1 MADIATLGIK
11 VTTEGVAQ
19 ATSQLNQLYATSQQ
33 TAKSAK
39 AVAEEWRKATFSDKQ
54 LFSAN
59 QSLARF
65 RENLNGAEKNVNKL
79 ALSQKQLIAAQRQLP
94 AQFTDIFTGLA
105 SGQAPLQVL
114 IQQGGQL
121 KDTFGG
127 VGPALRASAG
137 YISGLINPVTLLA
150 AAGVA
155 LGLAWKQQQ
164 DQLDEFNISL
174 AKTNNFIGLT
184 AQQLAEYSDEI
195 AAAGEATVGTANET
209 VNRIVAGGRLT
220 QDQFRQISQSVAEF
234 SALTGE
240 SIDSIVKKYEDLAK
254 DPLDAL
260 LKLNESERFLTQAQ
274 YDRVEAL
281 QEEGRQQE
289 AATEA
294 IRIYAENMD
303 RATQQV
309 RGNLSEISRL
319 WLDVKNAA
327 SAAWQEIGNVA
338 DAIAGV
344 TRRQAEANT
353 RLIAGLAASARN
365 LNPAASLGTV
375 TGFVRGVP
383 NWFTGGGRAD
393 FSNVQSRVLGRSQ
406 AIDSNALREQIK
418 AQEEFDRLRV
428 SNLSKAA
435 KLEEEI
441 ADIRKKGL
449 AAGKSEAEIQKTI
462 ADARARFKE
471 SLPKGSSGGSRS
483 DPTASILQ
491 QLRQQIALNE
501 EQANSERTLTESQR
515 LRIRVTEQ
523 LEALGGKVSA
533 SRRAEIQAEL
543 ERLNTTDA
551 AVQKAKEQIQVES
564 SLLRLREQIARTEAA
579 RAQANRVDLLGIG
592 RGAEEVERQRRAL
605 DIEYDYQNELR
616 ELYRQAARE
625 KREVTR
631 QEEDDLRASRDRM
644 LDMERD
650 YFAERAQM
658 QADWRNGAV
667 RALEDYMA
675 EANDVASRTAE
686 AIDGVLNSLQ
696 GTFEE
701 FFRTG
706 KLDWKGFLDDINA
719 ELARFFSQQLV
730 KQLLSSFGGGAQSG
744 AMASGSASS
753 GVDWAGIIGSFFGG
767 GRASGGPV
775 RKGMLYEVGERGPE
789 LLQSGGRNY
798 MIPGRDGYVQPNG
811 AAASG
816 GNVYVQPTIMVQGR
830 VDPRTAD
837 QIGTETARKAQTA
850 MARNR

>member
-1 MADIATLGIK
+1 MTSIATLGIK

-19 ATSQLNQLYATSQQ
+19 ASSDLDKLGRSGANAAVGAQKVAPAMDKAAL
-33 TAKSAK
+33 SAK
-39 AVAEEWRKATFSDKQ
+39 QLQFAT
-54 LFSAN
+54 
-59 QSLARF
+59 
-65 RENLNGAEKNVNKL
+65 
-79 ALSQKQLIAAQRQLP
+79 RQLP

-127 VGPALRASAG
+127 VGPALRASVG
-137 YISGLINPVTLLA
+137 YIAGLINPITLVA
-150 AAGVA
+150 AAVA
-155 LGLAWKQQQ
+155 GLGLAWKQQQ
-164 DQLDEFNISL
+164 DRLDEFNISL

-184 AQQLAEYSDEI
+184 AQQLAEFTAEI
-195 AAAGEATVGTANET
+195 DAAGDATAGAATET

-220 QDQFRQISQSVAEF
+220 QEQFRLISQSVAEF
-234 SALTGE
+234 SSLTGE
-240 SIDSIVKKYEDLAK
+240 SIDSIVKKYEDLAR

-260 LKLNESERFLTQAQ
+260 LKLNESERFLTRAQ
-274 YDRVEAL
+274 YDRVKAL
-281 QEEGRQQE
+281 QEEGRQQD

-309 RGNLSEISRL
+309 RGNLSEIAKL
-319 WLDVKNAA
+319 WIDVKNAA
-327 SAAWQEIGNVA
+327 SVAWQEIGNVA

-353 RLIAGLAASARN
+353 RLIAGLAASARSLSYPGALGAATGYVRN
-365 LNPAASLGTV
+365 IPNVLSGSNRPASAS
-375 TGFVRGVP
+375 RP
-383 NWFTGGGRAD
+383 RAV
-393 FSNVQSRVLGRSQ
+393 FSDEVALDT
-406 AIDSNALREQIK
+406 AALRAQIK

-462 ADARARFKE
+462 ADARARYTE
-471 SLPKGSSGGSRS
+471 SLAKGSRGGSKT
-483 DPTASILQ
+483 DPGVSILQ
-491 QLRQQIALNE
+491 QLRTQIALNE
-501 EQANSERTLTESQR
+501 EQATSEKSLTESQR

-523 LEALGGKVSA
+523 LESLGGKVSA

-551 AVQKAKEQIQVES
+551 AVQKAKEQIQVET

-579 RAQANRVDLLGIG
+579 RAQANRVDLLGVG
-592 RGAEEVERQRRAL
+592 RGAQEVERQRRAL

-625 KREVTR
+625 KRQVTQ
-631 QEEDDLRASRDRM
+631 QEEDELRASRDRM

-650 YFAERAQM
+650 YYAQRDAM
-658 QADWRNGAV
+658 QADWKNGAV
-667 RALEDYMA
+667 RAFEDYMA
-675 EANDVASRTAE
+675 EANDVAGRTAE

-719 ELARFFSQQLV
+719 ELARFLSQQLV

-744 AMASGSASS
+744 AMASGGASS

-775 RKGMLYEVGERGPE
+775 RKGRLYEVGERGPE
-789 LLQSGGRNY
+789 LLQSGGRNF
-798 MIPGRDGYVQPNG
+798 MIPGRDGYVQPNS
-811 AAASG
+811 AMQPAG
-816 GNVYVQPTIMVQGR
+816 GDLYQNIYLQGR
-830 VDPRTAD
+830 IDRRSAD
-837 QIGTETARKAQTA
+837 QLAAESMRRQNLSRRRTG
-850 MARNR
+850 

>member
-19 ATSQLNQLYATSQQ
+19 ASSDLDRLGKASGNAAAGAQKVAP
-33 TAKSAK
+33 AMDKAAVSAK
-39 AVAEEWRKATFSDKQ
+39 QLQFAT
-54 LFSAN
+54 
-59 QSLARF
+59 
-65 RENLNGAEKNVNKL
+65 
-79 ALSQKQLIAAQRQLP
+79 RQLP

-137 YISGLINPVTLLA
+137 YVAGLINPVTLLA

-164 DQLDEFNISL
+164 DRLDAFNIAL
-174 AKTNNFIGLT
+174 AKTNNYVGLT
-184 AQQLAEYSDEI
+184 AEQLANLSAEI
-195 AAAGEATVGTANET
+195 DSASEATAGSATEAIERV
-209 VNRIVAGGRLT
+209 VSGGRIAG
-220 QDQFRQISQSVAEF
+220 DQLRLVAQSSAEF
-234 SALTGE
+234 AALTGE
-240 SIDSIVKKYEDLAK
+240 SLDSIVKKYEDLAK

-274 YDRVEAL
+274 YDRVKAL
-281 QEEGRQQE
+281 QDEGRQQD

-303 RATQQV
+303 RATEQV
-309 RGNLSEISRL
+309 RGNLSEIARL
-319 WLDVKNAA
+319 WIGVKDAA
-327 SAAWQEIGNVA
+327 SSAWQEIGNFANEVA
-338 DAIAGV
+338 GIA
-344 TRRQAEANT
+344 RRQAEANRDLLASYAAAA
-353 RLIAGLAASARN
+353 RLRSPGAA
-365 LNPAASLGTV
+365 LGAAANY
-375 TGFVRGVP
+375 VRGIP
-383 NWFTGGGRAD
+383 NVLSGRAD

-406 AIDSNALREQIK
+406 AVDSNALREQIK

-515 LRIRVTEQ
+515 LRVRVTEQ

-675 EANDVASRTAE
+675 EANDVASRTAD
-686 AIDGVLNSLQ
+686 AIDGVLGSLQ

-744 AMASGSASS
+744 AMASGGASS

-789 LLQSGGRNY
+789 LLQSGGRNF
-798 MIPGRDGYVQPNG
+798 MIPGRDGYVQPNS
-811 AAASG
+811 AMQPAG
-816 GNVYVQPTIMVQGR
+816 GDLYQNIYLQGR
-830 VDPRTAD
+830 IDRRSAD
-837 QIGTETARKAQTA
+837 QLAAESMRRQSLSRRRTG
-850 MARNR
+850 

>member
-19 ATSQLNQLYATSQQ
+19 ASSDLDKLGRSGANAAVGAQKVVPAMDK
-33 TAKSAK
+33 AAVSAK
-39 AVAEEWRKATFSDKQ
+39 QLQFAT
-54 LFSAN
+54 
-59 QSLARF
+59 
-65 RENLNGAEKNVNKL
+65 
-79 ALSQKQLIAAQRQLP
+79 RQLP

-127 VGPALRASAG
+127 VGPALRASVG
-137 YISGLINPVTLLA
+137 YIAGLINPITLV
-150 AAGVA
+150 AGAVA
-155 LGLAWKQQQ
+155 GLGLAWKQQQ
-164 DQLDEFNISL
+164 DRLDEFNISL

-184 AQQLAEYSDEI
+184 AQQLAEFTAEI
-195 AAAGEATVGTANET
+195 DAAGDATAGAATET

-220 QDQFRQISQSVAEF
+220 QEQFRLISQSVAEF
-234 SALTGE
+234 SSLTGE
-240 SIDSIVKKYEDLAK
+240 SIDSIVKKYEDLAR

-260 LKLNESERFLTQAQ
+260 LKLNESERFLTRAQ
-274 YDRVEAL
+274 YDRVKAL
-281 QEEGRQQE
+281 QEEGRQQD

-309 RGNLSEISRL
+309 RGNLSEIAKL
-319 WLDVKNAA
+319 WIDVKNAA
-327 SAAWQEIGNVA
+327 SGAWQEIGNVA

-365 LNPAASLGTV
+365 LSYPGMLGAA
-375 TGFVRGVP
+375 TGYVRNIP
-383 NWFTGGGRAD
+383 NVLRRPSAD
-393 FSNVQSRVLGRSQ
+393 FSDVSTRVLSGSQ
-406 AIDSNALREQIK
+406 VVDSAAVR
-418 AQEEFDRLRV
+418 AQQQAEEAFDRLRV

-449 AAGKSEAEIQKTI
+449 AAGKEESEIQKAI
-462 ADARARFKE
+462 ADARARYKE
-471 SLPKGSSGGSRS
+471 SLPKGPKGTDYS
-483 DPTASILQ
+483 ASILA

-501 EQANSERTLTESQR
+501 EQARSEENLSASQR
-515 LRIRVTEQ
+515 LRVRILEQ
-523 LEALGGKVSA
+523 LDALGGKVTA
-533 SRRAEIQAEL
+533 SQRAQIKAEL
-543 ERLNTTDA
+543 EAL
-551 AVQKAKEQIQVES
+551 ES
-564 SLLRLREQIARTEAA
+564 SDA
-579 RAQANRVDLLGIG
+579 RAQAMQAEKRLKEDLLRLNNQLAASEANRARANQADLMAIG
-592 RGAEEVERQRRAL
+592 RGGDAVERARRAL
-605 DIEYDYQNELR
+605 DIEREYEDGLR
-616 ELYRQAARE
+616 ALRDRGIAEDSDSYRQQEAA
-625 KREVTR
+625 
-631 QEEDDLRASRDRM
+631 LRASRDRM

-650 YFAERAQM
+650 YYAQRDAM
-658 QADWRNGAV
+658 QADWKNGAV
-667 RALEDYMA
+667 RAFEDYMA
-675 EANDVASRTAE
+675 EANDVAGRTAE

-744 AMASGSASS
+744 AMASGGASS
-753 GVDWAGIIGSFFGG
+753 GIDWAGIIGSFFGG

-775 RKGMLYEVGERGPE
+775 LKGRLYEVGERGPE
-789 LLQSGGRNY
+789 LLQSGGRNF
-798 MIPGRDGYVQPNG
+798 MIPGRDGYVQPNS
-811 AAASG
+811 AMQPAG
-816 GNVYVQPTIMVQGR
+816 GDLYQSITVQGR
-830 VDPRTAD
+830 LDRRSVDQLAAESMRRQNLSRRRT
-837 QIGTETARKAQTA
+837 G
-850 MARNR
+850 